1 MKGRLF
7 MLFTKGKK
15 FKISCVAIMLVLAM
29 LLSSVVVLPV
39 SADTDYA
46 NVAQSRNLVFGS
58 TYSGIA
64 GDSKYTFTLQQSGR
78 VSVTCSNKV
87 GDYGWIGLSIQI
99 YDSANSRFVDYSI
112 SGGKSAS
119 VYVDLLAGDYAL
131 FIYSYF
137 DDIPYSFTANFTSA
151 GETVSESDMSKNDD
165 ITTATSYKLGKKV
178 NAQLACNED
187 KDVYKFKVSKAGYVN
202 LTLTN
207 KQLKSVN
214 FSIIDEVGEISY
226 DTCNLGIGTTKYKY
240 FVKPGTYYL
249 TVEGERKDTGYTGT
263 YTISTS
269 YSAIPKPTLKTAKNV
284 SKKSLKLTW
293 SKKSGITGYQVQIAT
308 SKNFKKGKKT
318 YTYEG
323 NTIGNAKIKKL
334 KKKTTYYVRVRTY
347 VSAGNGQ
354 KYYSSWSSVKKITIK
369 K

>member
-1 MKGRLF
+1 
-7 MLFTKGKK
+7 MLVTKGKK
-15 FKISCVAIMLVLAM
+15 FKISCVAMTLVLAM

-39 SADTDYA
+39 YA
-46 NVAQSRNLVFGS
+46 SSNYESVLQSKNLVFG
-58 TYSGIA
+58 TPYSGNG

-78 VSVTCSNKV
+78 VSIAYSNTSSSSWL
-87 GDYGWIGLSIQI
+87 GESYIQI
-99 YDSANSRFVDYSI
+99 YDSANSRLFEYDVY
-112 SGGKSAS
+112 GGETAS

-131 FIYSYF
+131 FIYSPRSN
-137 DDIPYSFTANFTSA
+137 DAAYSFTANFISA
-151 GETVSESDMSKNDD
+151 GETVSETDMSKNDN

-178 NAQLACNED
+178 NAQIACND
-187 KDVYKFKVSKAGYVN
+187 DQDVYKFKVSKAGYVN
-202 LTLTN
+202 LTLTS
-207 KQLKSVN
+207 KLKAVS
-214 FSIIDEVGEISY
+214 FSIVDEVGEISY
-226 DTCNLGIGTTKYKY
+226 SMSNVGMGKNKYKY
-240 FVKPGTYYL
+240 FVTEGTYYL
-249 TVEGERKDTGYTGT
+249 TVKRKSTDTGYTGA

-354 KYYSSWSSVKKITIK
+354 KYYSAWSSVKKVTIK

>member
-1 MKGRLF
+1 
-7 MLFTKGKK
+7 MLVTKGKK
-15 FKISCVAIMLVLAM
+15 FKISCVAMMVVLVT
-29 LLSSVVVLPV
+29 LLLSVVVLPV
-39 SADTDYA
+39 SANTAYE
-46 NVAQSRNLVFGS
+46 NVVQSKNLVFGS
-58 TYSGIA
+58 TYSGNG

-78 VSVTCSNKV
+78 VSIACSNKT
-87 GDYGWIGLSIQI
+87 GDYWWAELSIQI
-99 YDSANSRFVDYSI
+99 YDSANSQYVNYTI
-112 SGGKSAS
+112 GGGKSES
-119 VYVDLLAGDYAL
+119 TYVDLLAGEYAL
-131 FIYSYF
+131 FIYG
-137 DDIPYSFTANFTSA
+137 DPDATYSFTSNFTSA
-151 GETVSESDMSKNDD
+151 GETVSETDLSKNDD

-178 NAQLACNED
+178 NAQIAYNED

-202 LTLTN
+202 LTLTS
-207 KQLKSVN
+207 KLKSVDY
-214 FSIIDEVGEISY
+214 SIIDEVGELAY
-226 DTCNLGIGTTKYKY
+226 DTCNLGIGTTKCKY
-240 FVKPGTYYL
+240 FVTPGTYYL
-249 TVEGERKDTGYTGT
+249 TVEGTRKDTGYTGT

-354 KYYSSWSSVKKITIK
+354 KYYSAWSSVKKVTIK

>member
-1 MKGRLF
+1 

-15 FKISCVAIMLVLAM
+15 FKISCVAMTLAFVM
-29 LLSSVVVLPV
+29 LLSSIVVLPV
-39 SADTDYA
+39 SAGTTYES
-46 NVAQSRNLVFGS
+46 VVQSKNLVFGS
-58 TYSGIA
+58 PYSGTA
-64 GDSKYTFTLQQSGR
+64 NDCKYTFTLQQSGR
-78 VSVTCSNKV
+78 VSIACDNLGGGYSWNNMYV
-87 GDYGWIGLSIQI
+87 QI
-99 YDSANSRFVDYSI
+99 YDSVNSCFLKFGIGEKS
-112 SGGKSAS
+112 SAS
-119 VYVDLLAGDYAL
+119 TYVDLLAGQYAL
-131 FIYSYF
+131 YIYHAQ
-137 DDIPYSFTANFTSA
+137 DNVNYSFTANFTSA
-151 GETVSESDMSKNDD
+151 GETTSETDMSKNDS
-165 ITTATSYKLGKKV
+165 IATATSYKLGKKV
-178 NAQLACNED
+178 NAQLACNDEQ
-187 KDVYKFKVSKAGYVN
+187 DVYKFTVSKAGYVN

-207 KQLKSVN
+207 NLKSVD
-214 FSIIDEVGEISY
+214 FSIIDGVGEISY
-226 DTCNLGIGTTKYKY
+226 SMSNVGMGKNKYKY
-240 FVKPGTYYL
+240 FVTEGTYYL
-249 TVEGERKDTGYTGT
+249 TVKRKSTDTGYTGA

-354 KYYSSWSSVKKITIK
+354 KYYSAWSSVKKVTIK